1 MKKPDINQLAQEN
14 LRLIKEIENL
24 QRKHFAITK
33 KRVSENIK
41 FDRQKMKYEKKID
54 KPEREIIKLKDKKNG
69 ITLAETL
76 SSFPKQGKG
85 TGKS

>member
-1 MKKPDINQLAQEN
+1 MKKPDINQLAKEN
-14 LRLIKEIENL
+14 LRLIKEIDNL
-24 QRKHFAITK
+24 QRKHFAVTK

-54 KPEREIIKLKDKKNG
+54 KLEREILKLKDKKNG
-69 ITLAETL
+69 ITLAEIL